1 MPNYQHPFN
10 HCALVRH
17 SVIGVWRRSR
27 WDAGRGS
34 STDCSLPINF
44 LLYDECNLIIM
55 IQELWKW
62 SRQMMP
68 SGTIMMLMMILA
80 LTTFLWALEVLR
92 GCNFKL
98 NHIFCEKIKSL
109 QEAHNWI
116 IFWSNVSKFQFL
128 WVEVTYRKIYIHKF
142 HWFRRFG
149 RSWRTGKFERSL
161 VKYSLCGL
169 PGFTQYVKLSYTMSE
184 LWDPL
189 TNIFGSQMKKTAKYM
204 NILDLTICD

>member
-1 MPNYQHPFN
+1 MLLLFESGQCLATLQYSISSVVAKSSIPFHPLWTHKDILPLLYGGEIGEFYYCQFIAFIYSPILTSKQKIVPNYQHPSN
-10 HCALVRH
+10 HCGLVRH

-80 LTTFLWALEVLR
+80 LTTFLWALGVLR
-92 GCNFKL
+92 CCNFKL
-98 NHIFCEKIKSL
+98 NHIFCEKSKILTRTRLNYLLIQCFKTSIPL
-109 QEAHNWI
+109 S
-116 IFWSNVSKFQFL
+116 WSH
-128 WVEVTYRKIYIHKF
+128 I
-142 HWFRRFG
+142 
-149 RSWRTGKFERSL
+149 
-161 VKYSLCGL
+161 
-169 PGFTQYVKLSYTMSE
+169 
-184 LWDPL
+184 
-189 TNIFGSQMKKTAKYM
+189 
-204 NILDLTICD
+204 

>member
-1 MPNYQHPFN
+1 MLLFESCQCLPTLQYSISTVVAKLSIPFHPLWTRKDILPLLYGGEIGEFCYYQFIAFIYSPILCKRTSLLPPYQTNKQKIVPNYQHPSN
-10 HCALVRH
+10 HCGLVRH

-80 LTTFLWALEVLR
+80 LTTFLWALGVLR

-98 NHIFCEKIKSL
+98 NHIFCQRSKILTRTRLNYLLIQCFKTSIPL
-109 QEAHNWI
+109 S
-116 IFWSNVSKFQFL
+116 WSH
-128 WVEVTYRKIYIHKF
+128 I
-142 HWFRRFG
+142 
-149 RSWRTGKFERSL
+149 
-161 VKYSLCGL
+161 
-169 PGFTQYVKLSYTMSE
+169 
-184 LWDPL
+184 
-189 TNIFGSQMKKTAKYM
+189 
-204 NILDLTICD
+204 

>member
-1 MPNYQHPFN
+1 MPAGVLLLTACNFLLFFVRGPVSYHPLIQETQTNKQTNIMPNYQHPSN
-10 HCALVRH
+10 HCGLVRH

-80 LTTFLWALEVLR
+80 LTTFLWALKALR

-98 NHIFCEKIKSL
+98 NQIFCEK
-109 QEAHNWI
+109 
-116 IFWSNVSKFQFL
+116 SKIL
-128 WVEVTYRKIYIHKF
+128 A
-142 HWFRRFG
+142 
-149 RSWRTGKFERSL
+149 RSAQL
-161 VKYSLCGL
+161 NC
-169 PGFTQYVKLSYTMSE
+169 
-184 LWDPL
+184 
-189 TNIFGSQMKKTAKYM
+189 
-204 NILDLTICD
+204 LTIQCIKTSNPLSWCHIKIFFFID

>member
-1 MPNYQHPFN
+1 MEVLLLFLVRGPVSYRPIKQKIVPNYQHPFN

-17 SVIGVWRRSR
+17 SVTGVWRRSR

-80 LTTFLWALEVLR
+80 LTTFLWALGVLR
-92 GCNFKL
+92 GCNSKL
-98 NHIFCEKIKSL
+98 NHIFCEKVKSL
-109 QEAHNWI
+109 QEDWI
-116 IFWSNVSKFQFL
+116 IFWSNASKLQSFELKSHKDKSWINSISFVKEIWEVS
-128 WVEVTYRKIYIHKF
+128 
-142 HWFRRFG
+142 
-149 RSWRTGKFERSL
+149 
-161 VKYSLCGL
+161 C
-169 PGFTQYVKLSYTMSE
+169 
-184 LWDPL
+184 
-189 TNIFGSQMKKTAKYM
+189 
-204 NILDLTICD
+204 

>member
-1 MPNYQHPFN
+1 MNKHKIVQNYQHPSN
-10 HCALVRH
+10 HCGLVRH

-80 LTTFLWALEVLR
+80 LTTFLWALKVLR

-98 NHIFCEKIKSL
+98 NHIFCEKSKILARSARL
-109 QEAHNWI
+109 NPT
-116 IFWSNVSKFQFL
+116 WSNFSKL
-128 WVEVTYRKIYIHKF
+128 WVEVTYRKIYF
-142 HWFRRFG
+142 HCFRRFE
-149 RSWRTGKFERSL
+149 RSWKTGKFERSL
-161 VKYSLCGL
+161 VKCMVYAVCMG
-169 PGFTQYVKLSYTMSE
+169 SYGM
-184 LWDPL
+184 
-189 TNIFGSQMKKTAKYM
+189 
-204 NILDLTICD
+204 